1 MFGYFNWKTTQKSRF
16 LLCNKR
22 TRILILLFTVQT
34 QRCLKNVI
42 KVTPE
47 HKSLRNSTRGGVSI
61 KLLSWMHDTP
71 PPLSTFLH
79 LNVNHLRHVADW
91 TKKGK
96 LGNIFV
102 NEEFYIL
109 FICYFVVFEGNERA
123 RDWWNI
129 FFSSFFFLWHI
140 VCCLPPPSVH
150 SPNCFHS
157 GFVSIS
163 ILTV

>member
-1 MFGYFNWKTTQKSRF
+1 M
-16 LLCNKR
+16 LCNKR

-61 KLLSWMHDTP
+61 KLLSWMHDP
-71 PPLSTFLH
+71 PSLSTFLH
-79 LNVNHLRHVADW
+79 LNVNHSTLVAVW

-96 LGNIFV
+96 LRNIFV
-102 NEEFYIL
+102 NEKFYIL
-109 FICYFVVFEGNERA
+109 FICYLLSLKGMGEPETDG
-123 RDWWNI
+123 I
-129 FFSSFFFLWHI
+129 YFSVLFFLFSLAY
-140 VCCLPPPSVH
+140 CQLSSPSLC
-150 SPNCFHS
+150 SLSSNRFCS